1 MKICTAEQMRSIDS
15 RTINGV
21 GIPGIVLMER
31 AGCAVANAVKKLEP
45 RARQAVIVAGTGN
58 NGGDGFVV
66 AREVCNAGLKVMVYI
81 VGNSESIT
89 GDSSTNLSTLEK
101 LGVQVEAI
109 STPESMELPEGNCV
123 IIDAIF
129 GTGLAREVEG
139 LHAMVIEKINDSGLP
154 VIAVDMPSGVC
165 ADSGRVL
172 GCAARADETVT
183 FGLPKRGHLLYPGPV
198 YCGRLTV
205 ADIGFPPKAVEAEDI
220 RLQTVEPFYVKN
232 ILPPRPPDGH
242 KGTFGH
248 LLVVAGSEGKAGAA
262 SLAGLAALRTGC
274 GLVTLAVPEGIAH
287 AISKEF
293 PEAMTLP
300 LPQTASGTIAA
311 SAIPTIVDAAQ
322 RCSAVAIGPG
332 LSVNADIMEV
342 VRELLLR
349 VGKPTV
355 IDADA
360 INALM
365 CDAAFLGQIKRPV
378 ALTPHPAEFGRLIE
392 RETVDVQSDRIGI
405 ACDFAA
411 GYGHVLALKG
421 AHTVIACPDGRAFMN
436 LTGNS
441 GMATAGSGDVLT
453 GIVGALLGAGMRLE
467 DAVIAAVHIHGT
479 AGDIAAETK
488 GERSMIATD
497 MIEAL
502 PEAFSRMEEV

>member
-1 MKICTAEQMRSIDS
+1 
-15 RTINGV
+15 
-21 GIPGIVLMER
+21 
-31 AGCAVANAVKKLEP
+31 
-45 RARQAVIVAGTGN
+45 
-58 NGGDGFVV
+58 
-66 AREVCNAGLKVMVYI
+66 
-81 VGNSESIT
+81 
-89 GDSSTNLSTLEK
+89 
-101 LGVQVEAI
+101 
-109 STPESMELPEGNCV
+109 
-123 IIDAIF
+123 
-129 GTGLAREVEG
+129 
-139 LHAMVIEKINDSGLP
+139 
-154 VIAVDMPSGVC
+154 
-165 ADSGRVL
+165 VL
-172 GCAARADETVT
+172 GCAVRADETVT
-183 FGLPKRGHLLYPGPV
+183 FGQPKRGHMLYPGPV
-198 YCGRLTV
+198 YSGRLTI
-205 ADIGFPPKAVEAEDI
+205 AGIGFPPKAVEAEGI
-220 RLQTVEPFYVKN
+220 PLQTVEPCFVKSM
-232 ILPPRPPDGH
+232 LPPRPSDGH

-300 LPQTASGTIAA
+300 LPQTADGTIAA
-311 SAIPTIVDAAQ
+311 SAISTMVEAAR

-365 CDAAFLGQIKRPV
+365 CDAAFLGRIKRPI

-392 RETVDVQSDRIGI
+392 RETVEVQSDRIGI

-411 GYGHVLALKG
+411 GYGHVIALKG
-421 AHTVIACPDGRAFMN
+421 AHTVIVCPDGRAFMN

-453 GIVGALLGAGMRLE
+453 GMTGALLAAGMRLE
-467 DAVIAAVHIHGT
+467 DAVIAAVHVHGT
-479 AGDIAAETK
+479 AGDIAAELK

-502 PEAFSRMEEV
+502 PEAFARLEEV

>member
-1 MKICTAEQMRSIDS
+1 MKICTAAQMRSIDS
-15 RTINGV
+15 RTINEF
-21 GIPGIVLMER
+21 GIPGIALMER
-31 AGCAVANAVKKLEP
+31 AGCAVAEAVKKLEP
-45 RARQAVIVAGTGN
+45 QVRQAVIMAGTGN

-66 AREVCNAGLKVMVYI
+66 ARELLNAGLKVMVYI
-81 VGNSESIT
+81 IGKSESIT

-101 LGVQVEAI
+101 LGIPVLSANSADSI
-109 STPESMELPEGNCV
+109 ELPYDNCV

-129 GTGLAREVEG
+129 GTGLSREIAG
-139 LHAMVIEKINDSGLP
+139 LHATAIQRINDSGLP
-154 VIAVDMPSGVC
+154 VVAVDMPSGVC
-165 ADSGRVL
+165 SDTGRVL
-172 GCAARADETVT
+172 GCAVRADETVT
-183 FGLPKRGHLLYPGPV
+183 FGLPKRGHMLYPGPV
-198 YCGRLTV
+198 YCGRLTI
-205 ADIGFPPKAVEAEDI
+205 ADIGFPKKAVDAEAI
-220 RLQTVEPFYVKN
+220 RLQTIESVYVSS

-248 LLVVAGSEGKAGAA
+248 LLVVAGSAGKAGAA

-287 AISKEF
+287 AISRDF

-300 LPQTASGTIAA
+300 LPQTADGTIAA
-311 SAIPTIVDAAQ
+311 LAIPVIVEAAR
-322 RCSAVAIGPG
+322 RCSAIAMGPG

-349 VGKPTV
+349 AGKPTV

-365 CDAAFLGQIKRPV
+365 CDAGFLGQIKRPI

-392 RETVDVQSDRIGI
+392 RETVEIQSDRIGI
-405 ACDFAA
+405 ACGFAA
-411 GYGHVLALKG
+411 EYGHVLALKG

-453 GIVGALLGAGMRLE
+453 GVTGALLASGMSTE
-467 DAVIAAVHIHGT
+467 DAVVAAVHVHGM
-479 AGDIAAETK
+479 AGDIAAEAK

-497 MIEAL
+497 MIEAISK
-502 PEAFSRMEEV
+502 AFTRIEEI